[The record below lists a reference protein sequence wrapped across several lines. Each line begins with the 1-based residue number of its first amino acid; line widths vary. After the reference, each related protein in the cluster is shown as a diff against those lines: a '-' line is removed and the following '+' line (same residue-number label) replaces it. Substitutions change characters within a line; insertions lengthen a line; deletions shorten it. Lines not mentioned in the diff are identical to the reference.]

1 MPYAPPH
8 SFSMNPVDE
17 LQRLPGTTQGVAME
31 SLTVDLSDVST
42 TLHADS
48 DVNAGKALLSQQ
60 QQRLQELKGEDTN

>member
-1 MPYAPPH
+1 
-8 SFSMNPVDE
+8 
-17 LQRLPGTTQGVAME
+17 ME

-60 QQRLQELKGEDTN
+60 QQRLQELKGQDTN